1 MSTLKS
7 SAEDLTLNADGSGN
21 DIKFQSNGVE
31 KASIDQNGSLVL
43 NSRMTS
49 ATGTISTAGD
59 GDNPVF
65 QVIDTADT
73 FVAQFEGRRDNV
85 MPSIGL
91 YHNDSSAHASNNGFG
106 FRYFTNNNAGTPEK
120 TNSASIYFQ
129 NVSVTDGAEEAK
141 IRFLT
146 MSSGTTADRVV
157 IEPDGDVTVET
168 GDIVFGT
175 AGKGICLGVTSNT
188 DANTL
193 DDYEEGTWTPALR
206 GGDTAGSP
214 TYHGQTGWYTKV
226 GRAVHFSGNIH
237 NNSLVD
243 LDGDVYITGLPFT
256 SGTGSFTVSFG
267 YAGSM
272 AITASE
278 SITGY
283 IGGSATEFKINIWN
297 ASSGIGYLDDAEF
310 SSGCQILF
318 SGTYHT

>member
-85 MPSIGL
+85 YPSIKF
-91 YHNDSSAHASNNGFG
+91 YHNDATAHASNNGFG
-106 FRYFTNNNAGTPEK
+106 LGYFTNNDAAEK
-120 TNSASIYFQ
+120 VGAANIIFQ

-146 MSSGTTADRVV
+146 MSSGTNTDRVV
-157 IEPDGDVTVET
+157 IHPSGVMSASAGIELGSGVDA
-168 GDIVFGT
+168 T
-175 AGKGICLGVTSNT
+175 A
-188 DANTL
+188 ANTL
-193 DDYEEGTWTPALR
+193 DDYEEGTWTISVSEGTVGA
-206 GGDTAGSP
+206 GDGIYIKIGNKVTAWFQANTFSDRTTAGDIEL
-214 TYHGQTGWYTKV
+214 
-226 GRAVHFSGNIH
+226 R
-237 NNSLVD
+237 
-243 LDGDVYITGLPFT
+243 GLPFA
-256 SGTGSFTVSFG
+256 SSSSAGNSCCGSIMYRYSDNT
-267 YAGSM
+267 A
-272 AITASE
+272 ASE
-278 SITGY
+278 SY
-283 IGGSATEFKINIWN
+283 IGNSSTNINFY
-297 ASSGIGYLDDAEF
+297 GLH
-310 SSGCQILF
+310 
-318 SGTYHT
+318 SGTWDTLKYNDWNNSQASMYGSITYYVD